1 MICFFC
7 FKQKTAYEMRISD
20 WSSDVCSSE
29 CCDRIG
35 PEPQAK
41 VGAALLKPGREVD
54 LQGRG
59 GEPCHRPLQQQAGAG
74 IPLYREIAVPRGDGD
89 IGKPSVAG
97 AGAEASL
104 PRLPAPLAR
113 KRGRHRPV
121 APATDGDTHARRALT
136 RIERP

>member
-1 MICFFC
+1 
-7 FKQKTAYEMRISD
+7 MRISD
-20 WSSDVCSSE
+20 WSSDVCSS
-29 CCDRIG
+29 DLRIG

-104 PRLPAPLAR
+104 PRLPVPLADR
-113 KRGRHRPV
+113 KSVVAGKSGSLLVDFGGRRS
-121 APATDGDTHARRALT
+121 
-136 RIERP
+136 IKKK

>member
-1 MICFFC
+1 
-7 FKQKTAYEMRISD
+7 MRISD
-20 WSSDVCSSE
+20 WSSDVCSS
-29 CCDRIG
+29 DLRIG

-89 IGKPSVAG
+89 IGKPSVAR

-104 PRLPAPLAR
+104 PSLPVPLAL
-113 KRGRHRPV
+113 KRGPHKPVKTRTTVEPPTRRHNQ
-121 APATDGDTHARRALT
+121 RALYLYHVIPQYDILYT
-136 RIERP
+136 AP